1 MEVGQY
7 LAASAV
13 LVQVRPSEANC
24 SPVAQEHTGS
34 SPACVGLGQTADA
47 SQPPFLTVHFLTKRN
62 VKAIKHL
69 VVSYEDN
76 KQTEE

>member
-34 SPACVGLGQTADA
+34 FPASIGLAQTADA
-47 SQPPFLTVHFLTKRN
+47 SQPPLLTEHFSTKRN
-62 VKAIKHL
+62 VKAIKYL
-69 VVSYEDN
+69 VVS
-76 KQTEE
+76 